1 MINRFYMI
9 LSFIKTRASVLI
21 EFLFNLFK
29 KTQIFEYSSMSINN
43 DRVDTSPLL
52 SDEFNYENNGEKV
65 QAYLFNDLIK
75 AVNYRTNKPCFYYM
89 RDMAGCSVAKSQKQN
104 DLKAYL
110 TIYMYP
116 RVKIN
121 DLKRKRDVVIFEYSS
136 KDSYQKNVDV
146 VNIWAEKIRR
156 ILSRDSPSKPFLV
169 YVNPNSGSGK
179 AESLFEERI
188 KPVWAEACIP
198 YMLVKTKFP
207 KHAFEHVKEVNLA
220 EIRGIFVVSGDGLVY
235 EILNGL
241 MDREDW
247 REAIKIPIGQLPGGS
262 ANALS
267 VIICYLAKEA
277 YLGLSSEAYAMHMG
291 FISSKY
297 KIAPMDLVAIDT
309 TPEKEK
315 RGLVVNN
322 RVYSF
327 LSVEWAILADIDFE
341 SEKYRFLGGFR
352 FLFVALNRIL
362 NLKSYPGR
370 LSFLPSD
377 TFTPKTKS
385 FNIIQHPK
393 VKNNAENYENSRSS
407 KLDSRYLAPL
417 NKPVPD
423 DWMIIED
430 KFVFFLAVQKPL
442 IAKDFISWPESSLD
456 NNEILLIFIKAGIT
470 KLQAIKIFLET
481 ETGEYLNNELVE
493 SVRVKAFRIEP
504 FEENSY
510 LMVDGESV
518 PYGPLQA
525 EVMEEKLNCIAK

>member
-1 MINRFYMI
+1 
-9 LSFIKTRASVLI
+9 
-21 EFLFNLFK
+21 
-29 KTQIFEYSSMSINN
+29 
-43 DRVDTSPLL
+43 
-52 SDEFNYENNGEKV
+52 
-65 QAYLFNDLIK
+65 
-75 AVNYRTNKPCFYYM
+75 
-89 RDMAGCSVAKSQKQN
+89 
-104 DLKAYL
+104 
-110 TIYMYP
+110 MYP

-121 DLKRKRDVVIFEYSS
+121 DLKRKRDVVIFKYSS
-136 KDSYQKNVDV
+136 KDTYQKNLDV
-146 VNIWAEKIRR
+146 VKVWAGKIGKL
-156 ILSRDSPSKPFLV
+156 LSRDSPTKPFLV

-179 AESLFEERI
+179 AESLFLERV

-198 YMLVKTKFP
+198 YKLVKTKFP
-207 KHAFEHVKEVNLA
+207 KHAFEHVKEINLA

-247 REAIKIPIGQLPGGS
+247 REAIKTPIGQLPGGS

-277 YLGLSSEAYAMHMG
+277 YLSLSAESYAMHMG
-291 FISSKY
+291 FVSSKY
-297 KIAPMDLVAIDT
+297 KVLPMDLVAIDT
-309 TPEKEK
+309 SPEKEK
-315 RGLVVNN
+315 RDLIVNN

-352 FLFVALNRIL
+352 FLFVALNRIV

-370 LSFLPSD
+370 LSFLPSSG

-393 VKNNAENYENSRSS
+393 TKNNVESYENSSSS
-407 KLDSRYLAPL
+407 KLKSRYLTPL
-417 NKPVPD
+417 NKPVPE
-423 DWMIIED
+423 DWIVIED

-442 IAKDFISWPESSLD
+442 IAKDFISWPDSTL
-456 NNEILLIFIKAGIT
+456 NNDEILLIFIKAGIT
-470 KLQAIKIFLET
+470 KFQAIKIFLET
-481 ETGEYLNNELVE
+481 ETGEYLNNDLVE
-493 SVRVKAFRIEP
+493 SVRVKAYRIEP

-510 LMVDGESV
+510 LMVDGENV